1 MGWWSD
7 FRDNVL
13 KPVAGVVLLGNTLGG
28 GGGGNFFSK
37 LFGGGAAASNPATA
51 AGLSTTAGAVPSMIP
66 GAAGANFL
74 TNMGMNAAA
83 AAGTTGA
90 AAGGILGKG
99 LGNILGGNSALTTAM
114 LMGARG
120 KSGVPKIEMPQL
132 DANAQALKNK
142 LTDTLSS
149 TGSQYQ
155 NAYSQFDPNTLKL
168 YADELKRRQEQAQST
183 GFKPI
188 NPQLM

>member
-13 KPVAGVVLLGNTLGG
+13 KPVAGVTLLGNVLGG
-28 GGGGNFFSK
+28 GGGGGIFGK
-37 LFGGGAAASNPATA
+37 LFGGGSAATGASTA
-51 AGLSTTAGAVPSMIP
+51 AGLNAATGTAIPGILPGAGA
-66 GAAGANFL
+66 ANTL
-74 TNMGMNAAA
+74 LGMGTGAA
-83 AAGTTGA
+83 AAGATGA

-99 LGNILGGNSALTTAM
+99 LGNIVGGNSALTTAM
-114 LMGARG
+114 LMGATG

-155 NAYSQFDPNTLKL
+155 NAYSQFNPDTLKL
-168 YADELKRRQEQAQST
+168 YADELRRRQEQAQST